1 MKPLR
6 PALKALAQMARPFRG
21 RVLVSVL
28 IGLVR
33 IAASM
38 TFVWVSKAL
47 VDVATGVSDGSLWTY
62 VGLMFGTMVLQL
74 ACGVAAPYW
83 QRLTATYCQNS
94 LRYKYF
100 GHVLRST
107 WNGRESF
114 HSGDSLN
121 RIFEDVRVVTELICV
136 RIPDIILTI
145 CQFLAAGIFL
155 ATLAPTLLWIILLIT
170 VVTFV
175 ASKIYFRRM
184 RVLTERIRKTD
195 SRIQQH
201 MQENLQNRVLAL
213 TLFGTDRVLSR
224 MDDLQDDLMDDT
236 VKRLNV
242 NAFSRALMSGG
253 FMLGYF
259 SAFLWGILGI
269 RSGAVTYGMM
279 TAFLQLVGQVQRPM
293 AGLAS
298 QIPALIEAT
307 TSVERLMDLSEL
319 PGESE
324 EAPIP
329 LEGAPGIRFEG
340 VRFAYPE
347 REEPVLEGFNYD
359 FKPGSFTAITGPTG
373 IGKSTLIRLAL
384 ALLRPSEGAVRLY
397 DTAKEVPAGP
407 ATRCNFT
414 YVPQGNTL
422 VSGTIRENLLLAA
435 PEADEEEMAE
445 ALKDAAADFV
455 FDLPEGLDARCGES
469 GSGLSEGQSQRIAI
483 ARALL
488 HPSGIMVL
496 DEATSALDAET
507 EQTVLEN
514 LVSRCRGRKTVL
526 FISHREAVTVRSDAV
541 LALDSME
548 KKS

>member
-1 MKPLR
+1 MKSLR
-6 PALKALAQMARPFRG
+6 PSLKALRKVARPFWG
-21 RVLVSVL
+21 RVLVSIL
-28 IGLVR
+28 IGLLR

-38 TFVWVSKAL
+38 TFVWISKAL
-47 VDVATGVSDGSLWTY
+47 VDVATGTSEGSLWLY
-62 VGLMFGTMVLQL
+62 VGIMVGTMLVQL

-83 QRLTATYCQNS
+83 ERLTLVYCQNS

-121 RIFEDVRVVTELICV
+121 RIFEDVRVVTDLVCV
-136 RIPDIILTI
+136 RIPNIILTL

-155 ATLAPTLLWIILLIT
+155 STLSPGLLWIILLVT
-170 VVTFV
+170 VVTVF
-175 ASKIYFRRM
+175 ASKIYYRRM
-184 RVLTERIRKTD
+184 RELTERIRKTD

-201 MQENLQNRVLAL
+201 MQENIQNRVLAL
-213 TLFGTDRVLSR
+213 TLFGTDRILSR
-224 MDDLQDDLMDDT
+224 MDDLQDDLKDDT

-242 NAFSRALMSGG
+242 NAYSRTLMSAG

-259 SAFLWGILGI
+259 SAFLWSILGI

-279 TAFLQLVGQVQRPM
+279 TAFLQLVGQVQRPVSS
-293 AGLAS
+293 LTS
-298 QIPALIEAT
+298 QIPALIEAA
-307 TSVERLMDLSEL
+307 TSLDRLTELSSL
-319 PGESE
+319 PGETQGE
-324 EAPIP
+324 PVHM
-329 LEGAPGIRFEG
+329 EGAPGIRFEG
-340 VRFAYPE
+340 VSFNYPDSGNRVFE
-347 REEPVLEGFNYD
+347 RFNYD
-359 FKPGSFTAITGPTG
+359 FAPGSFTAVTGPTG

-384 ALLRPSEGAVRLY
+384 ALLRPSEGSVTLY
-397 DTAKEVPAGP
+397 DSTNSVAASPL
-407 ATRCNFT
+407 TRCNFT

-435 PEADEEEMAE
+435 PEASEEEMKE

-455 FDLPEGLDARCGES
+455 FDLKDGLDERCGES

-496 DEATSALDAET
+496 DEATSSLDPET

-514 LVSRCRGRKTVL
+514 LISRCHSRKTVI
-526 FISHREAVTVRSDAV
+526 FISHREAVSVRSDSV
-541 LALDSME
+541 LALDGMD